1 MRKKYYNKSGL
12 YFRGLNVN
20 TNKIEPICFE
30 ELSQDEQVE
39 QMKNRST
46 EWYCAMI
53 ERLCNTINELNDG
66 R

>member
-1 MRKKYYNKSGL
+1 MRKKYLNKSGL

-30 ELSQDEQVE
+30 ELSQDERWELVQD
-39 QMKNRST
+39 RT
-46 EWYCAMI
+46 IDWYCAMI
-53 ERLCNTINELNDG
+53 ERLCNTINEMNDG